1 MATTDAN
8 GFITI
13 ENSDLFNISH
23 ANGNAA
29 AASAVATRVTTAE
42 GNISDIQTAL
52 GNKVDTST
60 YTSGMAGKVDKVD
73 GKGLSTEDYTTA
85 EKTKLAGI
93 ADGANNYSLPTASTN
108 TLGGVKVGGGLAI
121 NDGVLS
127 AGVYAL
133 PTASAST
140 KGGIKVGNAFA
151 MSSDTM
157 NLKTAQI
164 NSIFSAVKLNGTT
177 LNPSDYSIQQG
188 AFAVGEPYP
197 GMAVV
202 TMSVFF
208 AFDDERDISAGSKV
222 VFESA
227 NPANATSASCIFACA
242 ALGGSLDSMEVC
254 GAAHGEALSGIT
266 VYVTKT
272 TKAIFVQATGIGYYK
287 A

>member
-60 YTSGMAGKVDKVD
+60 YTAGMATKVNSSTYTSGMAGKVDKVD

-108 TLGGVKVGGGLAI
+108 TLGGVKVGAGLSIASGILSGKIRYVTNPFSKVWKNYMDEVTATADAWFFGEGTSDSPALCYLRASVSYNPGLTDSDYLLFILNGFKVEDAI
-121 NDGVLS
+121 GSGIRKTVTGSVFMNDNV
-127 AGVYAL
+127 
-133 PTASAST
+133 ASAV
-140 KGGIKVGNAFA
+140 GGFYF
-151 MSSDTM
+151 SSIA
-157 NLKTAQI
+157 NITAK
-164 NSIFSAVKLNGTT
+164 FSRTT
-177 LNPSDYSIQQG
+177 Y
-188 AFAVGEPYP
+188 
-197 GMAVV
+197 
-202 TMSVFF
+202 
-208 AFDDERDISAGSKV
+208 
-222 VFESA
+222 SA
-227 NPANATSASCIFACA
+227 NFN
-242 ALGGSLDSMEVC
+242 
-254 GAAHGEALSGIT
+254 
-266 VYVTKT
+266 
-272 TKAIFVQATGIGYYK
+272 AIFPAVFTS
-287 A
+287 